1 MRNLG
6 VCRESPYQPLLPQA
20 PTVSVVVTE
29 ASYDKIEFPGFKLF
43 EQACSDTDFEFDSNV
58 RILTA
63 ETPQDPGQ
71 PTIGQIFT
79 CTNSQ
84 STGVACAR

>member
-6 VCRESPYQPLLPQA
+6 VYRESPYQPLLPQA

-29 ASYDKIEFPGFKLF
+29 PPYDKIEFPCFKLF
-43 EQACSDTDFEFDSNV
+43 EQPCSDTDFEFDSNV
-58 RILTA
+58 WILTA

-71 PTIGQIFT
+71 PTIG
-79 CTNSQ
+79 
-84 STGVACAR
+84 